1 MSCPVLKTLVNE
13 GWLEPDPQG
22 WVSEVQL
29 YSSLRRLGL
38 DRITSRGLVEAAE
51 AVGGGRPRQVN
62 LTAVF
67 RSRLKHNADFYRQQ
81 RLDQLLGGKDM
92 VTAEDLGDAARER
105 LREDPGLHGRLQGGA
120 ELIGLLTVFGRRID
134 DRLVLTR
141 EDLERLYLEHRFPRD
156 WSPRPWR
163 KMSMPFEAARYALRQ
178 LFHISL

>member
-13 GWLEPDPQG
+13 GWLQPDDQG

-38 DRITSRGLVEAAE
+38 DRMTSRALLEVAE

-62 LTAVF
+62 LNSVF
-67 RSRLKHNADFYRQQ
+67 RSRLQHNADFYRQQ
-81 RLDQLLGGKDM
+81 RLDQLLGDRD
-92 VTAEDLGDAARER
+92 VLTAEDLGEAARQR

-120 ELIGLLTVFGRRID
+120 ELIGLLTVFGRRVD
-134 DRLVLTR
+134 GRLVLTR
-141 EDLERLYLEHRFPRD
+141 DDLQRLYVENRFPRD

-163 KMSMPFEAARYALRQ
+163 KMSVPFEAARFALSQ
-178 LFHISL
+178 FL